1 MKQFWPLIVLVLYF
15 SLFYFTYI
23 NLHNSDIGRHI
34 TNGRQIFSGSQQ
46 EFFSLLHTNFYSFS
60 ETNRSNI
67 NHHWFFG
74 IIAYVIEQTGGFSGL
89 TVFNVF
95 ANTAAFSLIL
105 VTALQA
111 VHKKNHSVSKI
122 GLYLVTVIGFLV
134 HPLITQRLEVR
145 PESVSLLL
153 FAFYNYV
160 LNTKLVYK
168 QKWLLLL
175 LFALQIV
182 WVNSH
187 LFFILGPLLVGYYL
201 FQEILQLVFEKQ
213 KILEITKNKTVRLL
227 GTLFFGLV
235 VASLI
240 NPFFMEGLLTPLTIF
255 NNYAYRVAENQSTFF
270 MISYGSKVFY
280 YSYVVGLSTIS
291 LVLFFYS
298 LFKNKKIVGQKIY
311 GKKVAQLI
319 LLFIFIFLA
328 NKVNRMTPFL
338 AVIIVPLL
346 VETIYNAVQDF
357 IEKHK
362 TKLNNTVTTLL
373 LSTVSCILLF
383 LVLFS
388 GIFTPHIPN
397 IGAGLIPNTFA
408 SAEFFKQN
416 SIKGPIFNNY
426 DIGGYLAY
434 TLFPQEKLFIDNRPE
449 AYSENFLQNE
459 FLAALN
465 NESKWE
471 ELENKYQFN
480 AIYFYRLDQIDG
492 AQNFLYE
499 RVRDESW
506 VPVYV
511 DQFVLLFVKNSQNN
525 QSVIKTYELP
535 KEMFGMT
542 SL

>member
-34 TNGRQIFSGSQQ
+34 TNGRQIISGSKQ
-46 EFFSLLHTNFYSFS
+46 EISALLHTNFYSFS

-74 IIAYVIEQTGGFSGL
+74 VIAYVIEQTGGFSGL
-89 TVFNVF
+89 TIFNVL
-95 ANTAAFSLIL
+95 ANTAAFSLTLI
-105 VTALQA
+105 TALQA
-111 VHKKNHSVSKI
+111 IHKKNHSISKT

-153 FAFYNYV
+153 FVFYNYV

-201 FQEILQLVFEKQ
+201 FQEILQLFFEKQ
-213 KILEITKNKTVRLL
+213 TMLEITKNKTVRLL
-227 GTLFFGLV
+227 SSLFFGLV
-235 VASLI
+235 AASLI
-240 NPFFMEGLLTPLTIF
+240 NPFFIEGLLAPLTIF

-280 YSYVVGLSTIS
+280 YSYVVGLSATS

-298 LFKNKKIVGQKIY
+298 LFKNKNRAKQKFY
-311 GKKVAQLI
+311 GKKVAQFV
-319 LLFIFIFLA
+319 LLSIFIFLA
-328 NKVNRMTPFL
+328 NKINRMTPFL

-346 VETIYNAVQDF
+346 VETIYNTVQDF
-357 IEKHK
+357 IEKYK
-362 TKLNNTVTTLL
+362 TKVNDTVATLL
-373 LSTVSCILLF
+373 LSTISCISLF
-383 LVLFS
+383 IILFS
-388 GIFTPHIPN
+388 GIFTPHIQN
-397 IGAGLIPNTFA
+397 IGAGLLPNTFA

-434 TLFPQEKLFIDNRPE
+434 TLFPQERLFIDNRPE

-465 NESKWE
+465 NESKWQ
-471 ELENKYQFN
+471 ELENKYKFN

-499 RVRDESW
+499 RVKDESW
-506 VPVYV
+506 IPVYV
-511 DQFVLLFVKNSQNN
+511 DQFVLLFVKNSQEN